1 LIKEFSYTWE
11 DAAVL
16 HDATVAGGTV
26 EEKSLVRKRLAG
38 EEFEKKKK
46 WEMKRFRRAGGDL
59 KRFNRGD
66 WGARVGV
73 GRL

>member
-1 LIKEFSYTWE
+1 
-11 DAAVL
+11 
-16 HDATVAGGTV
+16 V
-26 EEKSLVRKRLAG
+26 EVEKSLVRKRLAG